1 MGELTSVSA
10 NLPPLLVPT
19 PAFVASW
26 PRGLR
31 PASVRVTER
40 AARFLY
46 VHPEAGWAEAWIH
59 LGGRCRI
66 GASMAFEDTVLQRL
80 EGALRARW
88 QRDSPAAEAWL
99 ASAQRHRAAV
109 LAVAPASPQ
118 RDGAVDTA
126 RRVLLA
132 RHHPLEALEGL
143 KDFEAEADRELSC
156 AELACRAFLLAF
168 AGRATE
174 ARPLAVE
181 AGKRAVGLTRGPV
194 AQLLAALTEVDAGAA
209 CLADGM
215 RDGPIPM
222 RDLGWIAGLAQQ
234 PDLARVACEAQLESL
249 SAGERRS
256 AVEGLIAAGSLDDAL
271 AWLTERAES
280 CPSPELFEG
289 IAQLHLWR
297 LETDEAQAF
306 ARRAGDTP
314 IAALVHGAVNV
325 LAGEHQLALERLAE
339 VEGEP
344 KVTAQLW
351 CIRALLEL
359 GRVSEAITLSQVG
372 SYAERSAWKLW
383 RTYADALVDPA
394 NALRGKE
401 SFQTRL
407 LLEAIH
413 SKAVV
418 DAAYSSDEQA
428 MRLTRQTLA
437 RMGGNYGPMAT
448 WFIDGSLQF
457 AKFPSPRSQAVDAQL
472 AIVEHGMDA
481 ALAELEAQAV
491 TMPSS
496 PFPRTYRAELLLWSG
511 RTSEARD
518 AFAEIWEQTRT
529 RWGYVGLG
537 AAELY
542 LGNVS
547 AALAAWEDGL
557 NHYEYLPA
565 EATRAYRGEAYL
577 AADRLE
583 EACAELEHATQASP
597 TRVGAW
603 AALALARLRAS
614 DAAGARAALDE
625 VASRAP
631 ALLAMVADEHRV
643 KARSSDPG
651 AMQLLASATLESLG
665 GNRASELFTFRD
677 HRGRQRAL
685 RSVPADHWPRLADRV
700 APLALD
706 LLSLNLPFRD
716 DA

>member
-1 MGELTSVSA
+1 MSA

-31 PASVRVTER
+31 PASIRVTEQR
-40 AARFLY
+40 ACFLY
-46 VHPEAGWAEAWIH
+46 VHPESGWAEVWLH
-59 LGGRCRI
+59 PGGRSLCRD
-66 GASMAFEDTVLQRL
+66 SMVFSDAALRRL
-80 EGALRARW
+80 EDALRARW
-88 QRDSPAAEAWL
+88 QRDSPAADAWL
-99 ASAQRHRAAV
+99 ASALRHRASV
-109 LAVAPASPQ
+109 LAVAPTAPP
-118 RDGAVDTA
+118 RDGAIDTA

-143 KDFEAEADRELSC
+143 KDFEPETGRELSC
-156 AELACRAFLLAF
+156 AELACRAFLLAL
-168 AGRATE
+168 AGRSPE

-181 AGKRAVGLTRGPV
+181 AGERALGLERGPV
-194 AQLLAALTEVDAGAA
+194 AHLLATLTEVDAASA
-209 CLADGM
+209 CLAGGK
-215 RDGPIPM
+215 RDGTIPM
-222 RDLGWIAGLAQQ
+222 RSLAWVAGLAGN
-234 PDLARVACEAQLESL
+234 PEHARIAVEELLASN
-249 SAGERRS
+249 SGDERRAALDS
-256 AVEGLIAAGSLDDAL
+256 LIVAGSLDDTL
-271 AWLTERAES
+271 AWLKARAEAY
-280 CPSPELFEG
+280 PSSELFER
-289 IAQLHLWR
+289 IAELHLWR
-297 LETDEAQAF
+297 LETSEARTF
-306 ARRAGDTP
+306 AARAGDTP
-314 IAALVHGAVNV
+314 VAALVLGAVDV
-325 LAGEHQLALERLAE
+325 LAGQHQVALERLADLNGRPE
-339 VEGEP
+339 
-344 KVTAQLW
+344 VTARLW

-359 GRVSEAITLSQVG
+359 GRVHQAISLSQAG
-372 SYAERSAWKLW
+372 SYADRAAWKLW
-383 RTYADALVDPA
+383 RTYADAHADPTT
-394 NALRGKE
+394 ALRGKE
-401 SFQTRL
+401 AFQTRL
-407 LLEAIH
+407 LLETIH

-418 DAAYSSDEQA
+418 DAAYARDELA
-428 MRLTRQTLA
+428 MRLTRQTLE
-437 RMGGNYGPMAT
+437 RMGGNYSPLAT
-448 WFIDGSLQF
+448 WLTNGSLQISYLF
-457 AKFPSPRSQAVDAQL
+457 APRARAVNAQL

-481 ALAELEAQAV
+481 ALADLEAQARA
-491 TMPSS
+491 MPSS

-518 AFAEIWEQTRT
+518 AFTEIWEQTRT

-557 NHYEYLPA
+557 NHYDYLPA

-577 AADRLE
+577 ATDRLE
-583 EACAELEHATQASP
+583 EARAELEHATQASP

-625 VASRAP
+625 IASRAP

-643 KARSSDPG
+643 KPRSSDPG

-685 RSVPADHWPRLADRV
+685 RSVPADHWPRLADQV

-706 LLSLNLPFRD
+706 LLSVSLPFEDTAR
-716 DA
+716 